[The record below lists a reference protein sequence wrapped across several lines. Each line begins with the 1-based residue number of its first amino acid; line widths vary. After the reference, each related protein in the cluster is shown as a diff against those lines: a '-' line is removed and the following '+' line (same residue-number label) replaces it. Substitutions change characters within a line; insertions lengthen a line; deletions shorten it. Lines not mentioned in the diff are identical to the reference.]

1 MRRLPLLALVLSL
14 SFALPLSLALAEEGA
29 PPAPVLAQEESADGL
44 PPEPDLSGATGVT
57 GDSVAGS
64 AGEETP
70 HTPPNITDEAQRIWD
85 KYGDAIYQVQVIDL
99 NSDTKNSIGSGF
111 QFSKDGLIATN
122 YHVVAEALQ
131 RKENNRLEYLHDK
144 GEKGPLKILIADVAH
159 DLAILKMDKPG
170 KVYVDLGRSDL
181 PKGSRLFSLGN
192 PHDIGFT
199 IIEGTYNGV
208 SKESFID
215 KIHFSGS
222 LNPGMSGGPA
232 LSHDG
237 KVVGVNVLTAGNN
250 ISFLVPVE
258 PLKALVAE
266 QAALKEGYDFLAN
279 ANTHIEEQLLKAQ
292 QKVADILLGK
302 EPWKTVPF
310 GTFTVPG
317 RISLAFKC
325 WGDTTKQEKQPYR
338 EYSRSSCSSQDRLF
352 LDNSLDTG
360 TLSYNFNSLSASDK
374 INPTRFYNYYET
386 QFQNHYGF
394 GAREEDVTNFD
405 CNTKFVDIAEH
416 RWKAAFCARQYKKYP
431 RIYDMQLYLALIDN
445 PRFGLMASLN
455 TQGMSKDTSL
465 KLAEKFMKEIRLR
478 EATSTGAAAVPELSI
493 VHDAAVL
500 DPLPQPQPTVKPAQP
515 EAQPAQEP
523 QGEQP

>member
-1 MRRLPLLALVLSL
+1 MPRP
-14 SFALPLSLALAEEGA
+14 A
-29 PPAPVLAQEESADGL
+29 PPVVAQQEINDGL
-44 PPEPDLSGATGVT
+44 PPEAGPADAAIDAEAEGA
-57 GDSVAGS
+57 
-64 AGEETP
+64 

-111 QFSKDGLIATN
+111 QFSKEGLIATN

-131 RKENNRLEYLHDK
+131 RKESNRLEYLHDK
-144 GEKGPLKILIADVAH
+144 GEKGALKILIADVAH
-159 DLAILKMDKPG
+159 DLAILQMDKPG
-170 KVYVDLGRSDL
+170 KVFVDLGRSDL

-215 KIHFSGS
+215 KIHFSGLS

-258 PLKALVAE
+258 PLKALLAE
-266 QAALKEGYDFLAN
+266 QAALKPGYDFLAN
-279 ANTHIEEQLLKAQ
+279 ADTHIEEQLLKAQ

-302 EPWKTVPF
+302 DGKEPWKSVPF
-310 GTFTVPG
+310 GAFSVPG
-317 RISLAFKC
+317 RINLAFKC
-325 WGDTTKQEKQPYR
+325 WGDTTKLEKQPYR

-352 LDNSLDTG
+352 LDSSLDTG
-360 TLSYNFNSLSASDK
+360 TLSYNFNSLTASDK

-394 GAREEDVTNFD
+394 GGREEDVTNFD
-405 CNTKFVDIAEH
+405 CNTKFVDLAKH
-416 RWKAAFCARQYKKYP
+416 RWKTAFCVRQYKKYP
-431 RIYDMQLYLALIDN
+431 RVYDMQLYLALVDN
-445 PRFGLMASLN
+445 PRFGLMASLSA
-455 TQGMSKDTSL
+455 QGISKITSL
-465 KLAEKFMKEIRLR
+465 QLARKFLNEIRLR
-478 EATSTGAAAVPELSI
+478 DLPAPVAGKEAELTVVPNAAVIAAPPPE
-493 VHDAAVL
+493 
-500 DPLPQPQPTVKPAQP
+500 TKP
-515 EAQPAQEP
+515 
-523 QGEQP
+523 GRNTRHKT